1 MQMMYC
7 IPKSYRE
14 NGLFQLHV
22 MSAQW
27 NRSRNNLAANQ
38 LDGYIKGRE
47 ENGGLGLLPEEI
59 LEASFINGQKKP
71 LPVVVHEILHSLG
84 VLSMNYTAF
93 KEFPRVMDILIFH
106 NYIQMSASLS
116 SNTFIYFISIKKC
129 VLDSSLVIGI
139 YEAL

>member
-1 MQMMYC
+1 MMLMYC
-7 IPKSYRE
+7 IPSLYRQ
-14 NGLFQLHV
+14 NGLFQLNV

-38 LDGYIKGRE
+38 LDGYIRGRE

-71 LPVVVHEILHSLG
+71 LPVVFHEFLHSLG

-93 KEFPRVMDILIFH
+93 KEFPGVMDILIFH
-106 NYIQMSASLS
+106 NYSQMSASLS
-116 SNTFIYFISIKKC
+116 SNTFIYFISIES
-129 VLDSSLVIGI
+129 VYLTP
-139 YEAL
+139 A

>member
-71 LPVVVHEILHSLG
+71 LQEVFP
-84 VLSMNYTAF
+84 AF
-93 KEFPRVMDILIFH
+93 FTFSRSIFH
-106 NYIQMSASLS
+106 K
-116 SNTFIYFISIKKC
+116 IYFIQK
-129 VLDSSLVIGI
+129 VPRSSGHPDILELFLKFTEI
-139 YEAL
+139 EL